1 MSYIGEWAD
10 LWHGIIQCI
19 VIQWIINMIEAPP
32 PIRASSKQLAQSF
45 KLDHPE
51 CPVAD
56 DIGLTVTDA
65 DNSTAI
71 REPQKSFTEK
81 LLEDFESPTFTK
93 ALVAIFIVNALQLIV
108 FFTFFLVIQPTIV
121 RKKLDKNDI
130 LFIIDNMPDSSVDYG
145 YFLSLSTL

>member
-1 MSYIGEWAD
+1 
-10 LWHGIIQCI
+10 
-19 VIQWIINMIEAPP
+19 MIKAPS
-32 PIRASSKQLAQSF
+32 PIRASSKQLAQSS
-45 KLDHPE
+45 KLNHSE
-51 CPVAD
+51 CHVAD
-56 DIGLTVTDA
+56 DICLTVTDA
-65 DNSTAI
+65 DNSTTT

-108 FFTFFLVIQPTIV
+108 FFTFFLVIQPMII

-130 LFIIDNMPDSSVDYG
+130 IFIIENMPDSSIDYG